1 MQVHIDRGGKR
12 FGPYSIEQVNARLA
26 DGSILPTDLG
36 KTDVMASWV
45 PITKFSSVT
54 TADAAV
60 PPPADTGSTCPKC
73 QAKVTAG
80 QRVCTGC
87 GINLQSGETPVVQT
101 TAKPAGSKNLLVGIG
116 AGVGALAIAAT
127 VGFFLQKGNDIGVT
141 QKTEVDGDD
150 LAMGPNGGEDG
161 DLDGGAS
168 KKSKQPPI
176 DPNAYAGNRQ
186 LWTYGGGRADIQKIY
201 IGKDAAILPKAFGKP
216 ASWKKQGDYLIYTYD
231 KMRVNGPQNRQYS
244 KVHFVVKPDSVQGG
258 GRVMQVQL
266 DPASGKQVP
275 QVGFGG
281 NGRPQG
287 GTYPNAGLP
296 PGGGNFGGQG
306 GGRPPQGGFA
316 GNGRPQ
322 GGAYPNAGLP
332 PGGGGFGG
340 QGGRPPQGGFGGNG
354 RPQGGIY
361 PNTGRPPG
369 SGSFG
374 GQGGRPQGGFAGK
387 GRPQSGA
394 KKSGKGNSKKG
405 GKGSAKKGGKG
416 NSKKG
421 GKSRPKP
428 R

>member
-116 AGVGALAIAAT
+116 AGVGALVIAAT

-141 QKTEVDGDD
+141 QKTEGDGDD
-150 LAMGPNGGEDG
+150 LAMGPDGGEDG
-161 DLDGGAS
+161 GLDGSEGGAS
-168 KKSKQPPI
+168 KKSKQPPF
-176 DPNAYAGNRQ
+176 DSNAYAGNRQ

-231 KMRVNGPQNRQYS
+231 KMRVKGAQNMQYS
-244 KVHFVVKPDSVQGG
+244 KVHFDVLPNPKGG
-258 GRVMQVQL
+258 GKVMQVRL
-266 DPASGKQVP
+266 DPASGVKVQP
-275 QVGFGG
+275 AGGIGGEGF
-281 NGRPQG
+281 
-287 GTYPNAGLP
+287 
-296 PGGGNFGGQG
+296 PGGGLGGEGLEGNPSG
-306 GGRPPQGGFA
+306 GP
-316 GNGRPQ
+316 
-322 GGAYPNAGLP
+322 
-332 PGGGGFGG
+332 
-340 QGGRPPQGGFGGNG
+340 
-354 RPQGGIY
+354 
-361 PNTGRPPG
+361 
-369 SGSFG
+369 S
-374 GQGGRPQGGFAGK
+374 
-387 GRPQSGA
+387 
-394 KKSGKGNSKKG
+394 
-405 GKGSAKKGGKG
+405 
-416 NSKKG
+416 
-421 GKSRPKP
+421 P